1 MRVMKFSPFLLLLT
15 CWLCVACDNSDLDD
29 RLGRLEDRIEALEQL
44 CDGLNNDI
52 STLEAVV
59 AALQNNDYIT
69 GVEPVVGSDGK
80 VAGYLIMFSQSE
92 SITIYNGTDGEAG
105 TTPEVSIRQDSDGE
119 YYWTLDGAWMTGEDG
134 AKIKAEGKDGVT
146 PQLKIEDEY
155 WYISYDDGQ
164 SWTQL
169 GKATGEAGQDAQPS
183 IFQDVREEEDCVHFV
198 LADDSIITVPKYK
211 KATLQFLPS
220 DKVYVF
226 PNGVYEVD
234 YEIVGVT
241 GEVEVKCIAQND
253 FEVSVLATDD
263 VSGVI
268 TIIAPKDVRDSEILV
283 VVVEDGEPRILQ
295 SIYCIKAEMSV
306 EQRSYVCE
314 ASSTVVDVRMRT
326 NLDYEVQIPFVDQ
339 SWLSYEKIPSG
350 TEEQLLRLKLAAN
363 NTPSARSTTVYL
375 LYQGRIVESLQVFQQ
390 SLLHTPSVRLSV
402 DKAHVQLADVVRFTV
417 MANGVDVTS
426 QAKILD
432 VDAGTYLDGNQYA
445 VTAAGTMTFI
455 AEYGG
460 LYSQE
465 VKIGT
470 GDFVKNVAVWNFVS
484 NQCSGSFLF
493 MEQFLQYQS
502 EYSSN
507 AVVANIHVPLGE
519 IEYDPMIPN
528 NVKEVTAYYDGAE
541 KVVPM
546 EYIDNMRI
554 DDIYLCT
561 YKELEMLISSFQK
574 QYTPVGIA
582 VSTTI
587 DGSRVDIRVDV
598 TAVTAGSYGLGVW
611 LVEDDV
617 IAPQIGT
624 DATYYHQ
631 DVFRENLTPVEGLS
645 MGDFAADEQQSFSF
659 TADVSAYDPDNCK
672 IVVYV
677 SQDQG
682 KEQASILN
690 AQVCPIGQYR
700 AYQFQ

>member
-44 CDGLNNDI
+44 CDDLNNDI

-69 GVEPVVGSDGK
+69 GIEPVVGSDGK

-105 TTPEVSIRQDSDGE
+105 NTPEVSIRQDSDGE

-155 WYISYDDGQ
+155 WYLSYDDGQ

-241 GEVEVKCIAQND
+241 GEVEVKCIAQNN

-268 TIIAPKDVRDSEILV
+268 TITAPKDVRDSEILV

-402 DKAHVQLADVVRFTV
+402 DKAHVQPADVVRFTV

-432 VDAGTYLDGNQYA
+432 VDAGTYLDGNQYE

-484 NQCSGSFLF
+484 TNDAWSFETVENT
-493 MEQFLQYQS
+493 MQYQIEHPNS
-502 EYSSN
+502 
-507 AVVANIHVPLGE
+507 AAVANIHVPVLGE
-519 IEYDPMIPN
+519 DPMMPGN
-528 NVKEVTAYYDGAE
+528 AEELMAYYGIANMLPMTYLDNALEVLGAVRYE
-541 KVVPM
+541 
-546 EYIDNMRI
+546 EFEAQI
-554 DDIYLCT
+554 LSHLA
-561 YKELEMLISSFQK
+561 E
-574 QYTPVGIA
+574 YTPVGVSVITA
-582 VSTTI
+582 V
-587 DGSRVDIRVDV
+587 DGTKVKAQVDV
-598 TAVTAGSYGLGVW
+598 SAVTAGSYSLGVW

-617 IAPQIGT
+617 VASQVGT
-624 DATYYHQ
+624 DVAAYHHQ
-631 DVFRENLTPVEGLS
+631 DVFRYNLTPVEGLL
-645 MGDFAADEQQSFSF
+645 MGSFAENEQQSFSF

-682 KEQASILN
+682 KEQTAILN